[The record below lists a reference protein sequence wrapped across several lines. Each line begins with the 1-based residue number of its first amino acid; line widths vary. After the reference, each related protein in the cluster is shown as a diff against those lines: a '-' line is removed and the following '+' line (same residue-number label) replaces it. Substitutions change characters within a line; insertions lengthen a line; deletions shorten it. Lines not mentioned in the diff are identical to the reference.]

1 MATVNLSS
9 LGLTRDQ
16 LAKFLDDHESIK
28 AFENLFGATA
38 QLVPEVNDIGQ
49 GTQDNEIDTQIA
61 EARSTLALQTIESL
75 RSAIELAVL
84 APAEVP
90 AKRARYGQFYDTTT
104 QTAAAINTAYAVTF
118 NTTDISNGV
127 YRGTPT
133 SRIIVDT
140 EGIYNFQVSMQFDAI
155 AGSNRQVWVWFRKN
169 GTDIANSAM
178 HLNIQNNN
186 SEVLQAFNLLVDM
199 KAGDY
204 VEVMWEV
211 GNTDARLQAFAATAI
226 HPAIPSIILTATN
239 NIN

>member
-9 LGLTRDQ
+9 LGLTRDK

-49 GTQDNEIDTQIA
+49 GTKDNEIDTQIA

-118 NTTDISNGV
+118 DTTDISNGV

-140 EGIYNFQVSMQFDAI
+140 EGIYNFQVSMQFDSI
-155 AGSNRQVWVWFRKN
+155 AGANRQVWVWFRKN